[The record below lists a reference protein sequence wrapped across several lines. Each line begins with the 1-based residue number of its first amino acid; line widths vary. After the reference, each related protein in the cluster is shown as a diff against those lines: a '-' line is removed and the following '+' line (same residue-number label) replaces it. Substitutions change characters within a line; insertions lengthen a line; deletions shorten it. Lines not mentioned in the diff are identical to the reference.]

1 MGVAGTPEADR
12 DTQGASD
19 QPKRGIDPMM
29 HLFFVVEDIIGAG
42 IYARVG
48 AVAGEV
54 GGAAWVTF
62 LTAMLRA
69 ALTGLS
75 YAELVSKYPGAAGAA
90 LYVNKAFRNPFFT
103 FMVAF
108 TVVASGLASATSA
121 IARAFGGNYLSVFV
135 NLPTVLVAILFI
147 IAINLINLRGIT
159 ESMNL
164 NVA

>member
-1 MGVAGTPEADR
+1 
-12 DTQGASD
+12 
-19 QPKRGIDPMM
+19 MM
-29 HLFFVVEDIIGAG
+29 LLFFVVGDIIGAG

-62 LTAMLRA
+62 PTAMLRA

-90 LYVNKAFRNPFFT
+90 LYVNKVFRNPFFT

-147 IAINLINLRGIT
+147 NAINLINLRGIT
-159 ESMNL
+159 ESINV

>member
-29 HLFFVVEDIIGAG
+29 LLFFVAGDIIGAG

-54 GGAAWVTF
+54 GGTAWVSF

-75 YAELVSKYPGAAGAA
+75 YAELVSKYPGAAGAV
-90 LYVNKAFRNPFFT
+90 LYVSKAFRNPFFT

-108 TVVASGLASATSA
+108 TVVASGLASASA
-121 IARAFGGNYLSVFV
+121 IARAFGGNYLSVLV
-135 NLPTVLVAILFI
+135 NLPTVLVSILFI
-147 IAINLINLRGIT
+147 NAINLINLRGIT
-159 ESMNL
+159 ESINL